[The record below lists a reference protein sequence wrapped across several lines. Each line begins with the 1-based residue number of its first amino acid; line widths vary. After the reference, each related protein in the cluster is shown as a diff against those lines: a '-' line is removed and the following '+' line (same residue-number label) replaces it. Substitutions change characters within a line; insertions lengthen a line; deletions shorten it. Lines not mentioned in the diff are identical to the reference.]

1 MMIYQRRDG
10 LTDFSF
16 SDKRGILYPYTPD
29 QSNPGDTRMLREEEL
44 RAVQGGEKKRE
55 GVPAVLL
62 QDLLSLI
69 SSNTVILKVDVQ
81 GYECRVRE
89 GLDRKYPFIFFINNL
104 DCWQRQQDMKIV
116 FFQTLQPSI
125 LLEGGGKFIPA
136 IFIEWAMVAR

>member
-1 MMIYQRRDG
+1 MFWLI
-10 LTDFSF
+10 LSF
-16 SDKRGILYPYTPD
+16 SDERGILYPYTPD
-29 QSNPGDTRMLREEEL
+29 QLNPGDTRMMRGEEL
-44 RAVQGGEKKRE
+44 KAVRGGEKKRE

-89 GLDRKYPFIFFINNL
+89 GLNKKCPFIFFINNL
-104 DCWQRQQDMKIV
+104 DCWQRQQEMKIV

-125 LLEGGGKFIPA
+125 LLGHGGKFIPA